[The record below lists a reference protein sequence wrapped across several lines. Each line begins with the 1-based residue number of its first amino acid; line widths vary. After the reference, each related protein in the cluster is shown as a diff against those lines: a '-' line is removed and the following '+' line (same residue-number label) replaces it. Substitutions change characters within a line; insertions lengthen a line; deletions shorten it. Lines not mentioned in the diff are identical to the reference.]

1 MKDKCKHC
9 GEEIHQN
16 SFDGIWRHWDSYR
29 KCVVDSRHTAE
40 PETPDNVE
48 LGGQHD

>member
-1 MKDKCKHC
+1 MKDICKHC

-16 SFDGIWRHWDSYR
+16 QFDKLWRHWDSFR
-29 KCVVDSRHTAE
+29 TCVSNGLHKAE

-48 LGGQHD
+48 LGGLHD